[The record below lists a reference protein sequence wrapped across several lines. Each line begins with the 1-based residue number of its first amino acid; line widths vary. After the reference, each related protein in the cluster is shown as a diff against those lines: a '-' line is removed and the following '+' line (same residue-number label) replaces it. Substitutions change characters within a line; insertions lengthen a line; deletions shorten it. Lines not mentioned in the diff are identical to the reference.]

1 MGGVSVRHLV
11 FALALLGAIP
21 ASAVAQDLRT
31 VGVTM
36 GYPASIGVLWHVT
49 PRVAVRPEFSFTTT
63 SNEFTSA
70 LATVTTSDASA
81 VGVGVSGL
89 FYLSDVNK
97 LRTYVS
103 PRFTYARTT
112 SSTQADGV
120 SFGSEGSGKSYSAGA
135 AFGAQYALGD
145 RFSVFG
151 EVGVGYAHQRG
162 SSDTPTFQNSTVS
175 DTWSSRTGVG
185 VVLYF

>member
-1 MGGVSVRHLV
+1 MRGARVRQLA
-11 FALALLGAIP
+11 FALVVLG
-21 ASAVAQDLRT
+21 SSSTLAVAEDERT

-36 GYPASIGVLWHVT
+36 GYPASIGILWHVSD
-49 PRVAVRPEFSFTTT
+49 RVAIRPEFSFTTT

-70 LATVTTSDASA
+70 LGTVTASDVSA
-81 VGVGVSGL
+81 VGVGASGI
-89 FYLSDVNK
+89 FYLTDVNK

-112 SSTQADGV
+112 SSTEANGV
-120 SFGSEGSGKSYSAGA
+120 SASSSGSGRSYSGGA

-151 EVGVGYAHQRG
+151 EVGVGYAGQKS
-162 SSDTPTFQNSTVS
+162 SSDISTFQSSTVS
-175 DTWSSRTGVG
+175 HTWSSRTGVG